1 MQKSISKR
9 SAVAK
14 PPRKTLVGVAGKG
27 LSLGHSVEPM
37 MTTFP
42 EIKLL
47 LHIRF
52 SSKLDNYHAPLLIK
66 AEQLSREYNRETIET
81 SCRVGSSSNLKTR
94 VTQSLYDESIFRKF
108 PVNVIYIRDE
118 RMGR

>member
-1 MQKSISKR
+1 MTGMQKRISKR

-47 LHIRF
+47 LHRF
-52 SSKLDNYHAPLLIK
+52 CTFVSHQNLIITTPPP
-66 AEQLSREYNRETIET
+66 N
-81 SCRVGSSSNLKTR
+81 
-94 VTQSLYDESIFRKF
+94 
-108 PVNVIYIRDE
+108 
-118 RMGR
+118 